1 MVKPPDYRPGRRYP
15 TILRIHGGP
24 VWQYYHDFANL
35 DWQVFAANGHVVLG
49 MNPRGSSGRGEKFA
63 TGIWAAWGEKDAE
76 NVLAG
81 VDWAV
86 KQGIADPERLGVGGW
101 SYGGMLT
108 NQVIA
113 RDRRFK
119 AATYQALKSMGRET
133 QLIVYPGE
141 SHEIRRLSF
150 VADRTSRY
158 LGWYGKYLG
167 GSAGAAAAQR

>member
-1 MVKPPDYRPGRRYP
+1 
-15 TILRIHGGP
+15 

-35 DWQVFAANGHVVLG
+35 DWQIFAANGYVVLG

-63 TGIWAAWGEKDAE
+63 TGIWAAWGQKNGED
-76 NVLAG
+76 VLAG

-108 NQVIA
+108 NQLIA

-119 AATYQALKSMGRET
+119 AATSGAGQGNALSGYGTDQYVIEYEAELGKPSTNLKS
-133 QLIVYPGE
+133 
-141 SHEIRRLSF
+141 
-150 VADRTSRY
+150 
-158 LGWYGKYLG
+158 W
-167 GSAGAAAAQR
+167 